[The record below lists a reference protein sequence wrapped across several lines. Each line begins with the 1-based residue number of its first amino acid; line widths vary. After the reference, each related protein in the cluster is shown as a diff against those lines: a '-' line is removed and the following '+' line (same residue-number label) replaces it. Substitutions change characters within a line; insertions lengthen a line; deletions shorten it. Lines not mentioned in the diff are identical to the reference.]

1 MQLTFL
7 ERKVSQRT
15 FRRAARLSA
24 NESFPPAPGFS
35 RVSGCPLASALNS
48 RRVAA
53 RDNSRP
59 WQLAIARAHRTANAR
74 PRPSAWALNS
84 RPWQLA
90 AARAHRT
97 ASARPRPSAWA
108 VNSRQWQLAIARAH
122 RTASARPRP
131 SAWAVNSRPGQ
142 LAIARAHQAA
152 NARARGL
159 HPRQFA
165 ARGRAG
171 QFAPWSGELRSR
183 LCKPPAHVR
192 AGGCAWNFLR
202 PRTLYFTGSALDF
215 CEFSLNFPCIFGK
228 IGTRKQPLS
237 QIF

>member
-74 PRPSAWALNS
+74 PRPSAWALKS

-90 AARAHRT
+90 IARAHRE

-108 VNSRQWQLAIARAH
+108 LNSRPGQLAAARAH
-122 RTASARPRP
+122 QTASARPRP
-131 SAWAVNSRPGQ
+131 SAWAVNSRPLAARYRSCSSNRQRTSAAQCLGSQFAPWQ

-165 ARGRAG
+165 
-171 QFAPWSGELRSR
+171 P
-183 LCKPPAHVR
+183 K
-192 AGGCAWNFLR
+192 GG
-202 PRTLYFTGSALDF
+202 G
-215 CEFSLNFPCIFGK
+215 
-228 IGTRKQPLS
+228 
-237 QIF
+237 

>member
-15 FRRAARLSA
+15 LRRAARLSA
-24 NESFPPAPGFS
+24 NASFPPAPSFS

-59 WQLAIARAHRTANAR
+59 WQLAIARAHQAASAR
-74 PRPSAWALNS
+74 PRPSARALNS

-90 AARAHRT
+90 AARAH
-97 ASARPRPSAWA
+97 
-108 VNSRQWQLAIARAH
+108 
-122 RTASARPRP
+122 
-131 SAWAVNSRPGQ
+131 
-142 LAIARAHQAA
+142 QAA
-152 NARARGL
+152 SARARGL
-159 HPRQFA
+159 HPWQFA

-171 QFAPWSGELRSR
+171 QFTPWSGELRSR

-202 PRTLYFTGSALDF
+202 PRTLYFTGPALDF

-228 IGTRKQPLS
+228 IGIRKQPLS
-237 QIF
+237 QIY